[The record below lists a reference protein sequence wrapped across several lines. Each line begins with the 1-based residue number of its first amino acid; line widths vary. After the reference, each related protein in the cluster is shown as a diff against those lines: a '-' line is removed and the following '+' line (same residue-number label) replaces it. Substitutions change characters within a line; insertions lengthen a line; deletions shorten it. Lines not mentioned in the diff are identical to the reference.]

1 MKLFNHIVQAFKGSK
16 SETDSEYV
24 PDTRF
29 DWREPL
35 LVEAARKHGKPFKCA
50 GGELP
55 REIMLGGKDLVVI
68 DCENRI
74 LHGSVHPTATS
85 AHRKR
90 GESALARLAG
100 SGVLMLDQQQD

>member
-1 MKLFNHIVQAFKGSK
+1 MKLFNHIVQTLTGS
-16 SETDSEYV
+16 TPHADDDYV
-24 PDTRF
+24 PGNTY

-55 REIMLGGKDLVVI
+55 REVMLRGKDLVVV
-68 DCENRI
+68 DVETRA
-74 LHGSVHPTATS
+74 LHGSAQLTHSFVQS
-85 AHRKR
+85 KR

-100 SGVLMLDQQQD
+100 SGVLTQGRHED